1 MPQAIRAVTF
11 DLGQTLVAIDPATLV
26 ERLAEIG
33 IRIAEAPVFAAL
45 GMAFAAS
52 DRVVRKSGAAPAWH
66 AFMDALL
73 QAASVGDADRARA
86 VPWLFE
92 QQRVRNLWRRPIPGM
107 IALCRELG
115 RAGVPVGLITN
126 SEGRAAELV
135 AELGWTD
142 ALPVIADSG
151 VLGLEKPAPR
161 SSTGWR
167 LGSACPSAKR
177 SMSVTRSLPMCWE
190 RWAWG
195 CARSG
200 LRPKKV
206 RRIRRST
213 RSRIGCA
220 LPRARLISAARSRCW
235 GCRSP
240 NFSAACGP
248 APGAW

>member
-151 VLGLEKPAPR
+151 VLGLEKPAPEIFD
-161 SSTGWR
+161 WMAAR
-167 LGSACPSAKR
+167 LGVPLGETVHVGDSFPADVLGAMGVGMRAIWFAPEEGPPHSTVDTLPHRVRVATGAADLRSALQ
-177 SMSVTRSLPMCWE
+177 VLGLPL
-190 RWAWG
+190 A
-195 CARSG
+195 
-200 LRPKKV
+200 
-206 RRIRRST
+206 
-213 RSRIGCA
+213 
-220 LPRARLISAARSRCW
+220 
-235 GCRSP
+235 
-240 NFSAACGP
+240 
-248 APGAW
+248 